1 MPPDRFLHERSD
13 FKALVETVADSEK
26 INDPALVEKDYWIM
40 HAVFGLKEL
49 GLTFEL
55 KGGTSLSKGFGVI
68 HRFSEDID
76 IRIEPFDGL
85 QVDTN
90 PNHEKPQHIESRRV
104 FYEKLRDK
112 IKVSGITS
120 VERDTTYDDETLRNA
135 GLRLSYETHFGSIA
149 SLKDGILLEVGFDQT
164 APNRA
169 VTISSWIMK
178 FAEAKKLQYT
188 DNRALDIACY
198 NPEYTFVEKVQA
210 VVRKYGQFKGTGKV
224 PTNFLRHYC
233 DIHQLLDVE
242 AVQKFIG
249 TPEYLEHKKKRFK
262 SLDHD
267 VAKSGAFTIEDKN
280 IRKQFEAEYT
290 KTAPLYY
297 RRQIPLDKILARI
310 QQDLARL

>member
-1 MPPDRFLHERSD
+1 
-13 FKALVETVADSEK
+13 
-26 INDPALVEKDYWIM
+26 M
-40 HAVFGLKEL
+40 HAVFGLKQL

-55 KGGTSLSKGFGVI
+55 KGGTSLSKGFGI
-68 HRFSEDID
+68 IQRFSEDID
-76 IRIEPFDGL
+76 IRIEPFDEL

-90 PNHEKPQHIESRRV
+90 PNHERPTHIESRRV

-112 IKVSGITS
+112 IKIPGITT

-149 SLKDGILLEVGFDQT
+149 GLKDGILLEVGFDQT

-169 VTISSWIMK
+169 VTISSWVVQ

-188 DNRALDIACY
+188 DNRALDILCY

-210 VVRKYGQFKGTGKV
+210 VVRKYGQFKVTGKI
-224 PTNFLRHYC
+224 PTNFLRHYY

-262 SLDHD
+262 SLEPERCKEWSLHNRRPEYPQTIRVGILKDRSTLLSRANSSGQNPRPHPARPRSS
-267 VAKSGAFTIEDKN
+267 VAMPDCKHTKN
-280 IRKQFEAEYT
+280 
-290 KTAPLYY
+290 
-297 RRQIPLDKILARI
+297 
-310 QQDLARL
+310 

>member
-1 MPPDRFLHERSD
+1 MPPESFLHERND

-40 HAVFGLKEL
+40 HAVFGLKQL

-55 KGGTSLSKGFGVI
+55 KGGTSLSKGFGII

-90 PNHEKPQHIESRRV
+90 PSHEKPQHVESRRQ
-104 FYEKLRDK
+104 FFDKLRDK
-112 IKVSGITS
+112 INISGFTA

-135 GLRLSYETHFGSIA
+135 GLRLRYETHFGSIPG
-149 SLKDGILLEVGFDQT
+149 LKDGILLEVGFDQT
-164 APNRA
+164 TPNRA
-169 VTISSWIMK
+169 VTISSWVVL
-178 FAEAKKLQYT
+178 FAEAKKLQYA
-188 DNRALDIACY
+188 DNRAVEILCY

-210 VVRKYGQFKGTGKV
+210 VVRKYGQFKATGRV
-224 PTNFLRHYC
+224 SPNFLRHYY

-249 TPEYLEHKKKRFK
+249 TPEYFEHKKKRFK
-262 SLDHD
+262 SLNHN
-267 VAKSGAFTIEDKN
+267 VAESGAFTIEDEN
-280 IRKQFEAEYT
+280 IRKQFEAEYS

-297 RRQIPLDKILARI
+297 RGQIPLNKILARI